1 MALVDL
7 KSNLSQID
15 TDSRFGRDSMPSTPP
30 PNNTISTTTGVDYFP
45 NTNAFGFTTNRNLTG
60 LDTDFRLNN
69 NGGPIIPQI
78 GNFGIP
84 PNQWNPK
91 FLLSATNKSVPN
103 IYNTGT
109 SQTPLQQISIEGLD
123 SFVNFGSI
131 SNRYGYSFV
140 PPFSETNKLPTV
152 RPNTAA
158 KSRIYFKHT
167 QNKSDIQNAGFTR
180 FGLGL
185 DNYYA
190 QAQNDNGIFG
200 QRNDSRRR
208 LSNNNQPKVIR
219 NIGQRWGANSIQ
231 LPSPI
236 PKFVSKGVDALL
248 SLSAPVFGRDIS
260 VFADRYKA
268 DTIRLGEFVN
278 PISTYAIKQTIL
290 HRQNKYDRVASQ
302 LYGLANEKV
311 IPTGDSKASQLITKA
326 ANSGLL
332 DINPQVY
339 NQASIFSV
347 PGVPGMMFN
356 KNGRN
361 FGDVASLA
369 NEALGIAGNISLK
382 ALQFAAPK
390 AVKLISTA
398 LGGLAGAVG
407 LGLGALGGV
416 LGSIPVQKETRTNFA
431 LGTSVTK
438 TVKTLGQFASETA
451 GKVAGSSFGIGVQ
464 GALLDAGSL
473 VRRGVAAGK
482 RIREQSK
489 TFTQDVGAVGK
500 NQATKLDPRAFEDV
514 AVDRVNLIPYG
525 STKYK
530 EDDYKALSLIPFKF
544 ADARKNRSIVFR
556 AILSG
561 ITDTFSPEYSAER
574 YVGRPDNVYVYQGTT
589 REISFNFDVYPKS
602 DAELVTLWEKLNYL
616 AGLTYPHW
624 SDEDSFGGK
633 GMIAPFSKLTIG
645 QMYDDAPGYIS
656 SLSYTVQ
663 DNTTWEVDFA
673 KLPKY
678 IQVSCTFIY
687 IGNRL
692 PSATQKH
699 FDVPWVAE
707 ERYQSNLTGNFIE
720 NSLYRNKELPTNA
733 NLKDIL
739 GFAGL

>member
-30 PNNTISTTTGVDYFP
+30 PNNTISTTTGVDFFP

-152 RPNTAA
+152 RPDTAE

-268 DTIRLGEFVN
+268 DTIRLSEFVN
-278 PISTYAIKQTIL
+278 PISTYAIKQTVL

-302 LYGLANEKV
+302 LYGLGGTQGAT
-311 IPTGDSKASQLITKA
+311 TGDNKFSQLITKA
-326 ANSGLL
+326 AASGLL

-390 AVKLISTA
+390 AVKIISTA
-398 LGGLAGAVG
+398 LGGIAGAVG
-407 LGLGALGGV
+407 QGLNALGGV
-416 LGSIPVQKETRTNFA
+416 LGSIPIQKETRTNFA

-438 TVKTLGQFASETA
+438 TVKTLGQLA
-451 GKVAGSSFGIGVQ
+451 GDVRGSKVGQALTGFGQDV
-464 GALLDAGSL
+464 SKL
-473 VRRGVAAGK
+473 VDKGIKTGK
-482 RIREQSK
+482 RLREQSK
-489 TFTQDVGAVGK
+489 TFTQDVGLVV
-500 NQATKLDPRAFEDV
+500 NIKLQ
-514 AVDRVNLIPYG
+514 NWI
-525 STKYK
+525 
-530 EDDYKALSLIPFKF
+530 
-544 ADARKNRSIVFR
+544 
-556 AILSG
+556 
-561 ITDTFSPEYSAER
+561 
-574 YVGRPDNVYVYQGTT
+574 Q
-589 REISFNFDVYPKS
+589 
-602 DAELVTLWEKLNYL
+602 EL
-616 AGLTYPHW
+616 
-624 SDEDSFGGK
+624 
-633 GMIAPFSKLTIG
+633 
-645 QMYDDAPGYIS
+645 
-656 SLSYTVQ
+656 
-663 DNTTWEVDFA
+663 
-673 KLPKY
+673 
-678 IQVSCTFIY
+678 
-687 IGNRL
+687 
-692 PSATQKH
+692 
-699 FDVPWVAE
+699 
-707 ERYQSNLTGNFIE
+707 
-720 NSLYRNKELPTNA
+720 
-733 NLKDIL
+733 LKMCQ
-739 GFAGL
+739 

>member
-30 PNNTISTTTGVDYFP
+30 PNNTISTTTGVDFFP

-140 PPFSETNKLPTV
+140 PQFSETNKLPTV
-152 RPNTAA
+152 RPDTAE

-268 DTIRLGEFVN
+268 DTIRLSEFVN
-278 PISTYAIKQTIL
+278 PISTYAIKQTVL

-302 LYGLANEKV
+302 LYGLGGNQGAT
-311 IPTGDSKASQLITKA
+311 TGDNKFSQLITKA
-326 ANSGLL
+326 AASGLL

-390 AVKLISTA
+390 AVKIISTA
-398 LGGLAGAVG
+398 LGGIAGAVG
-407 LGLGALGGV
+407 QGLNALGGV
-416 LGSIPVQKETRTNFA
+416 LGSIPIQKETRTNFA

-438 TVKTLGQFASETA
+438 TVKTLGQLA
-451 GKVAGSSFGIGVQ
+451 GDVRGSKVGQALTGFGQDV
-464 GALLDAGSL
+464 SKL
-473 VRRGVAAGK
+473 VDKGIKTGK
-482 RIREQSK
+482 RLREQSK
-489 TFTQDVGAVGK
+489 TFTQDVGLVSK
-500 NQATKLDPRAFEDV
+500 HQASKLDPRAFEDV
-514 AVDRVNLIPYG
+514 SVDRVNLIPYG

-530 EDDYKALSLIPFKF
+530 EDDYTALDLIPFKF
-544 ADARKNRSIVFR
+544 ADARLNNSIVFR

-602 DAELVTLWEKLNYL
+602 DTELVVLWEKLNFLYFSHKS
-616 AGLTYPHW
+616 GLRSRVIA
-624 SDEDSFGGK
+624 SD
-633 GMIAPFSKLTIG
+633 
-645 QMYDDAPGYIS
+645 
-656 SLSYTVQ
+656 
-663 DNTTWEVDFA
+663 
-673 KLPKY
+673 
-678 IQVSCTFIY
+678 
-687 IGNRL
+687 
-692 PSATQKH
+692 
-699 FDVPWVAE
+699 
-707 ERYQSNLTGNFIE
+707 
-720 NSLYRNKELPTNA
+720 
-733 NLKDIL
+733 
-739 GFAGL
+739 

>member
-15 TDSRFGRDSMPSTPP
+15 TNSRFGRDSMPSTPP
-30 PNNTISTTTGVDYFP
+30 PNNTISTTTGVDFFP

-152 RPNTAA
+152 RPDTAE

-167 QNKSDIQNAGFTR
+167 QDKSDIQNAGFTR

-268 DTIRLGEFVN
+268 DTIRLSEFVN
-278 PISTYAIKQTIL
+278 PISTYAIKQTVL

-302 LYGLANEKV
+302 LYGLGGNQGAT
-311 IPTGDSKASQLITKA
+311 TGDNKFSQLITKA
-326 ANSGLL
+326 AASGLL

-390 AVKLISTA
+390 AVKIISTA
-398 LGGLAGAVG
+398 LGGIAGAVG
-407 LGLGALGGV
+407 QGLNALGGV
-416 LGSIPVQKETRTNFA
+416 LGSIPIQKETRTNFA

-438 TVKTLGQFASETA
+438 TVKTLGQLA
-451 GKVAGSSFGIGVQ
+451 GDVRGSKVGQALTGFGQDV
-464 GALLDAGSL
+464 SKL
-473 VRRGVAAGK
+473 VDKGIKTGK
-482 RIREQSK
+482 RLREQSK
-489 TFTQDVGAVGK
+489 TFTQDVGLVSK
-500 NQATKLDPRAFEDV
+500 HQASKLDPRAFEDV
-514 AVDRVNLIPYG
+514 SVDRVNLIPYG

-530 EDDYKALSLIPFKF
+530 EDDYTALDLIPFKF
-544 ADARKNRSIVFR
+544 ADARLNNSIVFR

-602 DAELVTLWEKLNYL
+602 DTELVVLWEKLNYL

-624 SDEDSFGGK
+624 TDKDGLGK

-645 QMYDDAPGYIS
+645 QMYDDAHGYIS
-656 SLSYTVQ
+656 ALSYAVQ

-707 ERYQSNLTGNFIE
+707 ERYKSNLTGNFIE
-720 NSLYRNKELPTNA
+720 NSLYRNKELPTSA